1 MGMLLIN
8 NKSKSYVYQEALQT
22 EVEPRKS
29 KIEDIRRS
37 LPDLKDFDKAR
48 VLAILERWEAAQHQI
63 DNRLVGLVKAE
74 QKLEQFQAG
83 LQSELDWLE
92 RVEEKVQDRD
102 SSRDTES
109 SNAESVMEDLTVSC
123 NSFLSVEKVNLIQVV
138 ILSSFQHEGQNHYLY

>member
-138 ILSSFQHEGQNHYLY
+138 ILSSFQYEGQNHYLY

>member
-1 MGMLLIN
+1 M
-8 NKSKSYVYQEALQT
+8 LQT
-22 EVEPRKS
+22 EIEPRKS

-74 QKLEQFQAG
+74 HKLEQFQAG
-83 LQSELDWLE
+83 LQNELDWLD

-102 SSRDTES
+102 SSTES
-109 SNAESVMEDLTVSC
+109 SNAESVMEALTVSW
-123 NSFLSVEKVNLIQVV
+123 NSFRLVQV
-138 ILSSFQHEGQNHYLY
+138 LRK